1 MSYDIK
7 IVHNPNIDAY
17 ILEYGD
23 TDVIVLCSD
32 TYESAVEE
40 ARGIVAEWV

>member
-7 IVHNPNIDAY
+7 INFDNDIDAY

-32 TYESAVEE
+32 TYESAMEE